1 MDTSTSRVVP
11 ETAAPGPYA
20 EQRPEWTAQS
30 TAPTANDGAPVGG
43 RP

>member
-11 ETAAPGPYA
+11 ETTPPGRDA
-20 EQRPEWTAQS
+20 ERRPEWTSQG
-30 TAPTANDGAPVGG
+30 TAPTANDGARG